1 MATHRIQGEFV
12 AVMEEMDGTPEQSAE
27 ILLMLMHERFGYLQS
42 FEVFIEDHNC
52 TIEED
57 E

>member
-42 FEVFIEDHNC
+42 FEVFIEDRHC
-52 TIEED
+52 TVEED
-57 E
+57 